1 MSQEV
6 FLKLF
11 IWNGNEALLQLLI
24 WHEKEE
30 VFDLLN
36 SSCTYI
42 DKYALV
48 CIPL

>member
-6 FLKLF
+6 LLKLF
-11 IWNGNEALLQLLI
+11 IWIDYEASLQLFI

-30 VFDLLN
+30 VFELLS

-48 CIPL
+48 CIIP